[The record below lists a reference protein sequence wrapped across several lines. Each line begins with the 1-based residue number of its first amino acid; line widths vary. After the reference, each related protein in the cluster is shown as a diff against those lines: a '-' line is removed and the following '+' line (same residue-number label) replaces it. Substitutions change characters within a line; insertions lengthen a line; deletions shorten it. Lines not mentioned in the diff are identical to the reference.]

1 MLQRIQTI
9 FLLLASACM
18 LAAVATPLSTFTYQG
33 DTVVFEAMGMYKNDN
48 LTDSTWGL
56 FALGIISS
64 IASLITVFLYKQ
76 RVLQIRLSVMNIIVM
91 VGFYLFFGYLIY
103 SVYST
108 EALTFQKIGIGLIM
122 PIVAIILTYLAIRRI
137 AADEALVRSLNRLR
151 R

>member
-18 LAAVATPLSTFTYQG
+18 LVAVVTPLARFTYQG
-33 DTVVFEAMGMYKNDN
+33 DTVVFEAMGMYKSDN

-56 FALGIISS
+56 FVLGIISS

-76 RVLQIRLSVMNIIVM
+76 RVLQIRLSVMNIVVM

-103 SVYST
+103 SANST
-108 EALTFQKIGIGLIM
+108 ATLTFQKVGIGLIM
-122 PIVAIILTYLAIRRI
+122 PIVGIILTYLAIRRI

-151 R
+151 K